1 MASQRPVAIV
11 TGAGRGI
18 GLAITKR
25 LTTDGATVIG
35 VDIADDAVAA
45 AAAIAGVVSIKAD
58 IATVAGVEAVLAIA
72 AEHGGASA
80 LINNAGIVD
89 RFLAAG
95 EMDDAVWE
103 RVLAVNLT
111 GPMRL
116 MHGVL
121 PGMLAKKAGVIVN
134 IASVAGLEGGLAGA
148 AYTASKH
155 GLIGLT
161 KNTAAMYGNDGIRCN
176 AIAPGAVNTGISMGG
191 DPSPRGMAMLQT
203 VMPSNFR
210 TGEPEEIASVVAFL
224 VGPDAS
230 YVNGATLVV
239 DGGWTAH

>member
-45 AAAIAGVVSIKAD
+45 AAAIPGVVSVKAD
-58 IATVAGVEAVLAIA
+58 IATLAGVEAVLAIA
-72 AEHGGASA
+72 AEHGGASV

>member
-25 LTTDGATVIG
+25 LATDGATVIG

-58 IATVAGVEAVLAIA
+58 VATLAGVEAVLAVA
-72 AEHGGASA
+72 AQHGGASV
-80 LINNAGIVD
+80 LVNNAGIVD

-95 EMDDAVWE
+95 EMDDSVWD

>member
-161 KNTAAMYGNDGIRCN
+161 KNPAAMYGNDGIRCN

>member
-25 LTTDGATVIG
+25 LATDGATVIG

-58 IATVAGVEAVLAIA
+58 VATLAGVEAVLAVA
-72 AEHGGASA
+72 AQHGGASV
-80 LINNAGIVD
+80 LVNNAGIVD

>member
-1 MASQRPVAIV
+1 MASQGPIAIV

-18 GLAITKR
+18 GLAIAKR

-45 AAAIAGVVSIKAD
+45 AAAIPGVISIKAD

-72 AEHGGASA
+72 AQHGGASV
-80 LINNAGIVD
+80 LVNNAGIVD

-95 EMDDAVWE
+95 EMDDSVWD

>member
-1 MASQRPVAIV
+1 MASQGPIAIV

-18 GLAITKR
+18 GLAISKR

-35 VDIADDAVAA
+35 VDIADDAVSA
-45 AAAIAGVVSIKAD
+45 AAAIPEVISIKAD
-58 IATVAGVEAVLAIA
+58 IATVAGVEAVLAVA
-72 AEHGGASA
+72 AQHGGASV
-80 LINNAGIVD
+80 LVNNAGIVD

>member
-1 MASQRPVAIV
+1 MASQGPIAIV

-18 GLAITKR
+18 GLAIAKR

-35 VDIADDAVAA
+35 VDIAEDAVTA
-45 AAAIAGVVSIKAD
+45 AAAIPGVVSIKAD
-58 IATVAGVEAVLAIA
+58 IATVAGVEAVLAVA
-72 AEHGGASA
+72 AQHGGAA
-80 LINNAGIVD
+80 VLVNNAGIVD

-210 TGEPEEIASVVAFL
+210 TGEPEEIASVLAFL

>member
-58 IATVAGVEAVLAIA
+58 VATLAGVEAVLAVA
-72 AEHGGASA
+72 AQHGGASV
-80 LINNAGIVD
+80 LVNNAGIVD

-95 EMDDAVWE
+95 EMDDAVWD